1 MMAKKASTKVIH
13 KGGGIAIVSLSMP
26 PKSSTG
32 RHIESKPYVVIPLT
46 AGTLDRQ
53 TYVAVKG
60 KQSILKDKIRLK
72 PHRTYERKTGRGVD
86 HELFNN
92 GSEPVVLLKIYN
104 QISKK

>member
-1 MMAKKASTKVIH
+1 VAKKASTKVIH

-32 RHIESKPYVVIPLT
+32 RHVESKPYVVIPLT

-53 TYVAVKG
+53 THVAVKG
-60 KQSILKDKIRLK
+60 QQSIQKDKIRLK

-92 GSEPVVLLKIYN
+92 GSKPVVLLKIY
-104 QISKK
+104 QTSKK